1 LRDTVSEFEERRAQ
15 TWRAGKYWLGLLL
28 AGIVGAV
35 IFTKTGSELFAMLFI
50 FGGCVAIGALFLVM
64 RRGYRCP
71 ACEEILDDEEGAIL
85 LFPRACRR
93 CGAKLRR

>member
-1 LRDTVSEFEERRAQ
+1 
-15 TWRAGKYWLGLLL
+15 
-28 AGIVGAV
+28 
-35 IFTKTGSELFAMLFI
+35 MLFI
-50 FGGCVAIGALFLVM
+50 FGGCVAIGVLFLVM